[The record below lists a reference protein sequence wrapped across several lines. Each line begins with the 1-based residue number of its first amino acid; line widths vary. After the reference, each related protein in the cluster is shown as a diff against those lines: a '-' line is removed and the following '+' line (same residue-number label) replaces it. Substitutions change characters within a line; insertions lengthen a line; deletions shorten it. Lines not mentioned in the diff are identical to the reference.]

1 MPTKIILIT
10 LLLIGLAL
18 PVWAGSEMKVQL
30 ESTSHKYAWV
40 NVDVLIEGG
49 QLRLNFQGP
58 WSRGSLIYD
67 KTTSGMIIVDDIN
80 KIVLP
85 INSTTQTAFKM
96 MGRVASGGIK
106 GQMEGALPS
115 VKMAYHLVEVNA
127 QALFNGDSVLKR
139 KNFPMDGFKCDLYE
153 TDSEGKKNRE
163 VWMTPLKATGM
174 NSDDYQTLWSLVEQ
188 VVDLL
193 GSELKQLGA
202 DTGPFLGSY
211 SNLQIPIH
219 AGLFVNNK
227 LSCRFK
233 VIKIQS
239 RTMDSGTF
247 DPPADYQTLSLLEM
261 IKQGIKSNS

>member
-1 MPTKIILIT
+1 VKTISILI
-10 LLLIGLAL
+10 LLIGLAF
-18 PVWAGSEMKVQL
+18 PVWAGSEMKVRL

-40 NVDVLIEGG
+40 DVDILIENG

-58 WSRGSLIYD
+58 WSRGSFIYN
-67 KTTSGMIIVDDIN
+67 KTTSVMTIVDDLN

-85 INSTTQTAFKM
+85 ISPTTQTAFKM
-96 MGRVASGGIK
+96 MGLVASGSIK
-106 GQMEGALPS
+106 GQMDGALPS

-127 QALFNGDSVLKR
+127 QALFNGNAILKR
-139 KNFPMDGFKCDLYE
+139 KNVSLDGFKCDLYQTE
-153 TDSEGKKNRE
+153 SEGKKNRE
-163 VWMTPLKATGM
+163 VWMTPLETTGM
-174 NSDDYQTLWSLVEQ
+174 NSDDYETLWSLVQQ
-188 VVDLL
+188 VVELL

-202 DTGPFLGSY
+202 DTAPFLGSY

-227 LSCRFK
+227 LSSRFG

-247 DPPADYQTLSLLEM
+247 DPPAGYQTLSLLEM
-261 IKQGIKSNS
+261 IKQGVKGNP